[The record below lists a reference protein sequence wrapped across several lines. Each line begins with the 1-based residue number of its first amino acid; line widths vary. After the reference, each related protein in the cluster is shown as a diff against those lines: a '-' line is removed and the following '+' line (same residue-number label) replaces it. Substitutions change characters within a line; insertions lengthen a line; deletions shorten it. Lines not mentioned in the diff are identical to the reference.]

1 MAASNRK
8 VDWSVLVETVHFL
21 PLYASHK
28 AYTRDKIIMQK
39 PDITAEELVRML
51 GIPLGEAL
59 VLLWEL
65 RKTGEEVIEML
76 QHGVTGQH
84 SYTLSALGG
93 TFSTLHVGHAAL
105 LFTAFNVSE
114 KVVVG
119 ITSDRFAATLAKK
132 HAIQPFEERERNIR
146 NFLSE
151 RGWLDRARIVRL
163 DDPYGPTVE
172 DPTIEALVVSPSTSH
187 RAVEINAKRVERNMK
202 PLEVVVCPLVVAED
216 GLPVSTTRIMN
227 GEITPEGKVVR
238 KA

>member
-1 MAASNRK
+1 LRCSDTASQTSTATPYRLWVGPSQRYMWGMQHFYLQLSMSQRK
-8 VDWSVLVETVHFL
+8 LWWGSRPT
-21 PLYASHK
+21 ASPQPSQK
-28 AYTRDKIIMQK
+28 NMQ
-39 PDITAEELVRML
+39 
-51 GIPLGEAL
+51 
-59 VLLWEL
+59 
-65 RKTGEEVIEML
+65 
-76 QHGVTGQH
+76 
-84 SYTLSALGG
+84 S
-93 TFSTLHVGHAAL
+93 
-105 LFTAFNVSE
+105 
-114 KVVVG
+114 
-119 ITSDRFAATLAKK
+119 
-132 HAIQPFEERERNIR
+132 QPFEERERDIR

-238 KA
+238 KAKALGKLRPETQEQ